1 MDLGISGKK
10 AIVCGSSRGLG
21 KACAESLAKE
31 GVEIIINGVNE
42 ENLENTKKEFEDKGF
57 KVQSV
62 LGPMEDEN
70 TRVALLKACPE
81 PDILINNSGGPP
93 PGNFFEW
100 SEDDFLS
107 AIKSN
112 FTQSAMLMQ
121 SVLPGMK
128 ERKFGR
134 IINILSAMVKN
145 PHVIM
150 GLSTSARSGLLGLS
164 KGLSREMAQFNIT
177 INNLLP
183 ERIDTDRQTR
193 VIEFQAKLAGISFE
207 EAKQNME
214 NELTA
219 KRMGTVEEFSDLA
232 AFLCSAQAAYISGQS
247 ISIDGG
253 NSTNFYL
260 SLIHI

>member
-1 MDLGISGKK
+1 MNLNISGKK
-10 AIVCGSSRGLG
+10 ALVCGSSRGLG

-31 GVEIIINGVNE
+31 GVEITINGVNE

-128 ERKFGR
+128 EIKFGR

-232 AFLCSAQAAYISGQS
+232 AFLCSEQAAYISGQS

-253 NSTNFYL
+253 NSTNFY
-260 SLIHI
+260 

>member
-1 MDLGISGKK
+1 MDLGISEKK

-31 GVEIIINGVNE
+31 GVEITINGVNE

-100 SEDDFLS
+100 SEDDCLS

-232 AFLCSAQAAYISGQS
+232 AFLCSEQAAYISGQS

-253 NSTNFYL
+253 NSTNFY
-260 SLIHI
+260 

>member
-1 MDLGISGKK
+1 MNLNISGKK

-21 KACAESLAKE
+21 KACAKSLAKE
-31 GVEIIINGVNE
+31 GVEITINGVNE

-232 AFLCSAQAAYISGQS
+232 AFLCSEQAAYISGQS

-253 NSTNFYL
+253 NSTNFY
-260 SLIHI
+260 

>member
-1 MDLGISGKK
+1 MDLGISEKK

-31 GVEIIINGVNE
+31 GVEITINGVNE

-253 NSTNFYL
+253 NSTNFY
-260 SLIHI
+260 

>member
-1 MDLGISGKK
+1 MNLNISGKK

-21 KACAESLAKE
+21 KSCAESLAKE
-31 GVEIIINGVNE
+31 GVEITINGVNE

-70 TRVALLKACPE
+70 TRVALLKACPQ

-232 AFLCSAQAAYISGQS
+232 AFLCSEQAAYISGQS

-253 NSTNFYL
+253 NSTNSY
-260 SLIHI
+260 

>member
-1 MDLGISGKK
+1 MDLGISEKI

-31 GVEIIINGVNE
+31 GVEITINGVNE

-81 PDILINNSGGPP
+81 PDILINNSGGHP

-107 AIKSN
+107 AKKSN

-207 EAKQNME
+207 EAKQNKE
-214 NELTA
+214 NE
-219 KRMGTVEEFSDLA
+219 
-232 AFLCSAQAAYISGQS
+232 
-247 ISIDGG
+247 
-253 NSTNFYL
+253 
-260 SLIHI
+260 

>member
-1 MDLGISGKK
+1 MNLNISGKK

-31 GVEIIINGVNE
+31 GVEITINGVNE

-100 SEDDFLS
+100 SENDFLS

-232 AFLCSAQAAYISGQS
+232 AFLCSEQAAYISGQS

-253 NSTNFYL
+253 NSTNFY
-260 SLIHI
+260 

>member
-1 MDLGISGKK
+1 MNLNISGKK
-10 AIVCGSSRGLG
+10 ALVCGSSRGLG

-31 GVEIIINGVNE
+31 GVEITINGVNE

-253 NSTNFYL
+253 NSTNFY
-260 SLIHI
+260 

>member
-1 MDLGISGKK
+1 MNLNISGKK

-31 GVEIIINGVNE
+31 GVEITINGVNE

-70 TRVALLKACPE
+70 TRVALLKACPQ

-219 KRMGTVEEFSDLA
+219 KRMGTVEEFSELA
-232 AFLCSAQAAYISGQS
+232 AFLCSEQAAYISGQS

-253 NSTNFYL
+253 NSTNFY
-260 SLIHI
+260 

>member
-1 MDLGISGKK
+1 MNLNISGKK

-21 KACAESLAKE
+21 KSCAESLAKE

-232 AFLCSAQAAYISGQS
+232 AFLCSEQAAYISGQS

-253 NSTNFYL
+253 NSTNFY
-260 SLIHI
+260 

>member
-1 MDLGISGKK
+1 MDLGISEKK

-31 GVEIIINGVNE
+31 GVEITINGVNE

-70 TRVALLKACPE
+70 TRVALLKACPQ

-100 SEDDFLS
+100 SENDFLS

-232 AFLCSAQAAYISGQS
+232 AFLCSEQAAYISGQS

-253 NSTNFYL
+253 NSTNFY
-260 SLIHI
+260 

>member
-1 MDLGISGKK
+1 MNLGISEKK

-31 GVEIIINGVNE
+31 GVEITINGVNE
-42 ENLENTKKEFEDKGF
+42 ENLQNTKKEFEDKGF

-70 TRVALLKACPE
+70 TRAALLKACPE

-100 SEDDFLS
+100 SEDDFLL

-214 NELTA
+214 KELTA

-232 AFLCSAQAAYISGQS
+232 AFLCSEQAAYISGQS

-253 NSTNFYL
+253 NSTNFY
-260 SLIHI
+260 

>member
-1 MDLGISGKK
+1 MNLNISGKK

-31 GVEIIINGVNE
+31 GVEITINGVNE

-232 AFLCSAQAAYISGQS
+232 AFLCSEQAAYISGQS

-253 NSTNFYL
+253 NSTNFY
-260 SLIHI
+260 

>member
-1 MDLGISGKK
+1 MDLGISEKK

-31 GVEIIINGVNE
+31 GVEITINGVNE

-70 TRVALLKACPE
+70 TRVALLKACPQ

-232 AFLCSAQAAYISGQS
+232 AFLCSEQAAYISGQS

-253 NSTNFYL
+253 NSTNFY
-260 SLIHI
+260 

>member
-1 MDLGISGKK
+1 MNLNISGKK

-31 GVEIIINGVNE
+31 DVEITINGVNE

-93 PGNFFEW
+93 PGNYFEW

-232 AFLCSAQAAYISGQS
+232 AFLCSEQAAYISGQS

-253 NSTNFYL
+253 NSTNFY
-260 SLIHI
+260 

>member
-1 MDLGISGKK
+1 MDLGISEKK

-31 GVEIIINGVNE
+31 GVEITINGVNE

-57 KVQSV
+57 KFQSV

-232 AFLCSAQAAYISGQS
+232 AFLCSEQAAYISGQS

-253 NSTNFYL
+253 NSTNFY
-260 SLIHI
+260 

>member
-1 MDLGISGKK
+1 MNLNISGKK

-42 ENLENTKKEFEDKGF
+42 ENLQNTKKEFEDKGF

-70 TRVALLKACPE
+70 TRAELLKACPE

-193 VIEFQAKLAGISFE
+193 VIEFQAKLAGISYD
-207 EAKQNME
+207 EAKNNME
-214 NELTA
+214 EELTA

-232 AFLCSAQAAYISGQS
+232 AFLCSEQAAYISGQS

-253 NSTNFYL
+253 NSTNFY
-260 SLIHI
+260 

>member
-1 MDLGISGKK
+1 MNLNISGKK

-31 GVEIIINGVNE
+31 GVEITINGVNE

-62 LGPMEDEN
+62 LGPMEDEK

-232 AFLCSAQAAYISGQS
+232 AFLCSEQAAYISGQS
-247 ISIDGG
+247 ISIDGW
-253 NSTNFYL
+253 NSTNFY
-260 SLIHI
+260 

>member
-1 MDLGISGKK
+1 MNLNISGKK

-31 GVEIIINGVNE
+31 GVEITINGVNE

-70 TRVALLKACPE
+70 TRVALLKACPQ

-100 SEDDFLS
+100 SENDFLS

-232 AFLCSAQAAYISGQS
+232 AFLCSEQAAYISGQS

-253 NSTNFYL
+253 NSTNFY
-260 SLIHI
+260 

>member
-1 MDLGISGKK
+1 VNLGISERK

-31 GVEIIINGVNE
+31 GVEITINGVNE
-42 ENLENTKKEFEDKGF
+42 ENLQNTKKEFEDKGF

-70 TRVALLKACPE
+70 TRAALLMACPE

-100 SEDDFLS
+100 SEDDFLL

-214 NELTA
+214 KELTA

-232 AFLCSAQAAYISGQS
+232 AFLCSEQAAYISGQS

-253 NSTNFYL
+253 NSTNFY
-260 SLIHI
+260 